1 MKEIW
6 KDIKGYEGLYQISNL
21 GMVKRIK
28 RNLYVNAYNKSIVIN
43 AEKILKLNH
52 VKSGYIFITLT
63 ANNTKRTLKVHRLVA
78 ETFIPNPENKPEV
91 NHINGDKCDNR
102 VENLEWC
109 THAENM
115 NHASKNNLLHIQSGN
130 NNNKNKKINQY
141 TLDNKLI
148 KKWHSIY
155 EITKETGFERHGIT
169 RCCTNKL
176 KTYKGYIWKY
186 AE

>member
-78 ETFIPNPENKPEV
+78 EAFIPNPENKPEV

-130 NNNKNKKINQY
+130 NNGNCKKINQY

-155 EITKETGFERHGIT
+155 EITKETGFERHSIT